1 MTTAFQQSAFQWT
14 PDKAFQI
21 DAEAGAVKTGTGG
34 IDPGEGL
41 RRIVKPTGLLHL
53 PKKARAD
60 VEARIDDSRAIQA
73 EIAGRL
79 AREFSEETTALEA
92 FKAFQ
97 AFQAFQ
103 PIDEMSLAEI
113 DAEIGLLLK
122 LKLRREEDE
131 IMLLLLMSAAT

>member
-92 FKAFQ
+92 YK
-97 AFQAFQ
+97 AFQ

-131 IMLLLLMSAAT
+131 IMLLLLMVAAT

>member
-34 IDPGEGL
+34 IDSGEGL

-92 FKAFQ
+92 F
-97 AFQAFQ
+97 QAFQ

>member
-97 AFQAFQ
+97 AFQ

>member
-79 AREFSEETTALEA
+79 AREFSEETAALEA
-92 FKAFQ
+92 FQ
-97 AFQAFQ
+97 PFQ
-103 PIDEMSLAEI
+103 PIDEMSLSEI